1 MGKFYSDENKF
12 GNVIFNLY
20 LCIEQKS
27 KEMNKK
33 EMRKKIHEL
42 MLKNN
47 VDMVNLPFTDAL
59 AVGLEYVT
67 FKGKNDIQGIN
78 FEEEYV
84 PIKSN
89 DIEFVY
95 NIIRKELA
103 DIHLY
108 ELPETEVKK
117 LQGEIIMGNYYLDDY
132 ANSLGVS
139 ETEVR
144 NYVECYLE
152 CKDEYDS
159 FYDYIQ
165 SVEFCE

>member
-1 MGKFYSDENKF
+1 
-12 GNVIFNLY
+12 
-20 LCIEQKS
+20 
-27 KEMNKK
+27 
-33 EMRKKIHEL
+33 
-42 MLKNN
+42 MLKKN
-47 VDMVNLPFTDAL
+47 VDMINLPASDAL
-59 AVGLEYVT
+59 AVGLEYIT
-67 FKGKNDIQGIN
+67 LKGKNDIQGIN

-95 NIIRKELA
+95 NVVRKELA

-108 ELPETEVKK
+108 ELSETEVKK
-117 LQGEIIMGNYYLDDY
+117 LQGEIVMGSYYLDDY

-139 ETEVR
+139 ETEVH